1 MLQRIQTIYLL
12 LACSA
17 MFIASAT
24 SLGSFLYNG
33 DRMVVEAV
41 GVYING
47 ELSHF
52 TWGLVGLGVVS
63 ALLSFVSIFFFK
75 KRKLQIRLSIFNI
88 VLMVSF
94 YLYFGYLI
102 YQASLTGHLQ
112 FVRIGVGM
120 GMPSFAIIFVA
131 LAIRKISADEAL
143 VRSLD
148 RLR

>member
-1 MLQRIQTIYLL
+1 MLQRVQTIYLL

-17 MFIASAT
+17 MLIASAT
-24 SLGSFLYNG
+24 TLGSFTYNG
-33 DRMVVEAV
+33 DRMVVEAI
-41 GVYING
+41 GIYLNG
-47 ELSHF
+47 ELHHF

-63 ALLSFVSIFFFK
+63 AILSFVSIFFYR

-88 VLMVSF
+88 GFMVAF
-94 YLYFGYLI
+94 YLYFGYLL
-102 YQASLTGHLQ
+102 YKLTATGNLQ
-112 FVRIGVGM
+112 FVRM
-120 GMPSFAIIFVA
+120 GAGIVTPLVAILFVA